1 MMTDPTDQPRDTDQE
16 TWLKARRWVTENM
29 RLIHWIANPYRNH
42 MAADEDDLLQEA
54 TMAAFQALTT
64 AEKKQAAQRFVPFF
78 RVIFKTRCLR
88 LASGIQ
94 TVQPANDVLLDA
106 CTLEAAPPLPEPLPI
121 EIDAALRGLSQRER
135 EICRWIL
142 NQERPV
148 NMHQA
153 AEHFHLSRRHFSRLL
168 HNILYQLADAA

>member
-1 MMTDPTDQPRDTDQE
+1 MTGPIDQPRTTDE
-16 TWLKARRWVTENM
+16 ATWLQARQWVAANM
-29 RLIHWIANPYRNH
+29 RLVHWIADTYRIF

-54 TMAAFQALTT
+54 TLAAFQALTT

-106 CTLEAAPPLPEPLPI
+106 CALEAAPPLPEHLPI
-121 EIDAALRGLSQRER
+121 DIDAALRGLSQRER

-168 HNILYQLADAA
+168 HNILYQLAEAA

>member
-1 MMTDPTDQPRDTDQE
+1 MMTDRTDQPRDTDQE
-16 TWLKARRWVTENM
+16 TWLTARRWVTENM

-54 TMAAFQALTT
+54 TMGAVQALST
-64 AEKKQAAQRFVPFF
+64 AENKQAAQRFVPFF

-106 CTLEAAPPLPEPLPI
+106 CTPEAAPPPPEHLPI
-121 EIDAALRGLSQRER
+121 EIDAALRGLSERER

>member
-1 MMTDPTDQPRDTDQE
+1 MMTDRMDQPRDTDQE
-16 TWLKARRWVTENM
+16 TWLTARRWVTENM

-42 MAADEDDLLQEA
+42 MSADEDDLLQEA

-94 TVQPANDVLLDA
+94 TVQPVNDVLLDA
-106 CTLEAAPPLPEPLPI
+106 CALEAASPLPELLPI
-121 EIDAALRGLSQRER
+121 EIDAALRGLSQREQD
-135 EICRWIL
+135 ICRWIL

>member
-1 MMTDPTDQPRDTDQE
+1 MTDRTDQPRDTDQE

-64 AEKKQAAQRFVPFF
+64 AEKKQAAQRFVAFF

-94 TVQPANDVLLDA
+94 TVQPVNDVLLDA
-106 CTLEAAPPLPEPLPI
+106 CALEAAPPLPEHLPI
-121 EIDAALRGLSQRER
+121 DIDAALRGLSQRER

-168 HNILYQLADAA
+168 HNILYQLAEAA

>member
-1 MMTDPTDQPRDTDQE
+1 MTDPTDQPRDTDQE
-16 TWLKARRWVTENM
+16 TWLTARRWVTENM
-29 RLIHWIANPYRNH
+29 RLIHWIANPYRTH

-106 CTLEAAPPLPEPLPI
+106 CTLEAASPLPELLAI
-121 EIDAALRGLSQRER
+121 ADRML
-135 EICRWIL
+135 IL
-142 NQERPV
+142 
-148 NMHQA
+148 HQGRVA
-153 AEHFHLSRRHFSRLL
+153 G
-168 HNILYQLADAA
+168 ILEGETMTQQNVLQLAVQGAD

>member
-1 MMTDPTDQPRDTDQE
+1 MLVRAQ
-16 TWLKARRWVTENM
+16 A
-29 RLIHWIANPYRNH
+29 IA
-42 MAADEDDLLQEA
+42 
-54 TMAAFQALTT
+54 ALAHGT
-64 AEKKQAAQRFVPFF
+64 
-78 RVIFKTRCLR
+78 R
-88 LASGIQ
+88 LALFRRL
-94 TVQPANDVLLDA
+94 VQ
-106 CTLEAAPPLPEPLPI
+106 ERAPHLPI

-168 HNILYQLADAA
+168 HNILYQLAEAA

>member
-1 MMTDPTDQPRDTDQE
+1 MTDPTDQPRDTDQE
-16 TWLKARRWVTENM
+16 TWLTARRWVTENM

-54 TMAAFQALTT
+54 TLAAFQALTT

-148 NMHQA
+148 NINQA
-153 AEHFHLSRRHFSRLL
+153 AEYFHLSRRHISRLL
-168 HNILYQLADAA
+168 HKGLKHLSEAA